1 MKKHVIVGCL
11 LIVSSMFVSACGN
24 SSDVTTEKTS
34 VTKQVEA
41 TGQSTSS
48 SVDQTKYD
56 AIITEAKKLTAEGQY
71 KESEEKLATIPVS
84 DLGKPH
90 YSIVKETVEKLNNQ
104 NNEGLKRQE
113 PWLGERALP
122 CMKGAVLERWKS
134 SGGIWPAKGLC
145 RPIWSTI

>member
-41 TGQSTSS
+41 TEQSTTS

-71 KESEEKLATIPVS
+71 KESDEYEWRNLHRKSRNKWSFGHYFKL
-84 DLGKPH
+84 
-90 YSIVKETVEKLNNQ
+90 
-104 NNEGLKRQE
+104 
-113 PWLGERALP
+113 
-122 CMKGAVLERWKS
+122 
-134 SGGIWPAKGLC
+134 
-145 RPIWSTI
+145 

>member
-48 SVDQTKYD
+48 SVR
-56 AIITEAKKLTAEGQY
+56 
-71 KESEEKLATIPVS
+71 P
-84 DLGKPH
+84 
-90 YSIVKETVEKLNNQ
+90 NQ
-104 NNEGLKRQE
+104 
-113 PWLGERALP
+113 
-122 CMKGAVLERWKS
+122 V
-134 SGGIWPAKGLC
+134 
-145 RPIWSTI
+145 